1 MLQMVVPWGWYL
13 FITLVVILFL
23 LIVVWKKVRIF

>member
-1 MLQMVVPWGWYL
+1 MQMVIPWGWYL